1 MRPCPFSLFLSGFE
15 HQALFAE
22 GALPVLCA
30 TTGLA
35 QGVNLPARLVVLMN
49 TAKYSS
55 AAGGYEEYTRIET
68 MQMAGRAGR
77 PQFDDQGV
85 CVVMTREGMR
95 EHYERMLRGT
105 ETIESHMHEGHLMLS
120 HLNAEIAAAGTYMP
134 DIAVCLRW
142 LKSTFL
148 YVRMRASPT
157 SYKLRPGLDASGLD
171 THLKSVLTRNLAR
184 LAEHGMIRFRDD
196 GMSLEPLLLGQI
208 MARFVVDFD
217 TVSSFRT
224 IDATSNLETTVSLLA
239 RATEFATPLCT
250 LTRLRRRRLS
260 QTPPPFGRLCEYP
273 QTGHLQ
279 SNAFGLS
286 LHRPSAQ

>member
-1 MRPCPFSLFLSGFE
+1 MSGFE

-95 EHYERMLRGT
+95 EIERWERFGQT
-105 ETIESHMHEGHLMLS
+105 DC
-120 HLNAEIAAAGTYMP
+120 IAGVALTFEQ
-134 DIAVCLRW
+134 AV
-142 LKSTFL
+142 
-148 YVRMRASPT
+148 
-157 SYKLRPGLDASGLD
+157 SG
-171 THLKSVLTRNLAR
+171 
-184 LAEHGMIRFRDD
+184 
-196 GMSLEPLLLGQI
+196 
-208 MARFVVDFD
+208 FVVDEAKKKQAEAQSTEGEQD
-217 TVSSFRT
+217 DAKSS
-224 IDATSNLETTVSLLA
+224 E
-239 RATEFATPLCT
+239 
-250 LTRLRRRRLS
+250 
-260 QTPPPFGRLCEYP
+260 
-273 QTGHLQ
+273 
-279 SNAFGLS
+279 
-286 LHRPSAQ
+286 